1 MDSIG
6 QTHTREC
13 RFCRQRLTDDNW
25 YKANQR
31 KSDYKCN
38 TCEKKTRR
46 AYHLRQKAREVGVNT
61 LTAYNKI
68 KEGYVYVISNPAWS
82 EWVKIG
88 MAVDAD
94 DRCSGYQTSSPYRDY
109 QVEAKVY
116 YEDRRD
122 AEYKAH
128 EQAEQIGER
137 RGEWFKLK
145 TQVAIKL
152 IQSIH

>member
-1 MDSIG
+1 
-6 QTHTREC
+6 
-13 RFCRQRLTDDNW
+13 
-25 YKANQR
+25 
-31 KSDYKCN
+31 
-38 TCEKKTRR
+38 
-46 AYHLRQKAREVGVNT
+46 
-61 LTAYNKI
+61 
-68 KEGYVYVISNPAWS
+68 
-82 EWVKIG
+82 